1 MPARSGKKAW
11 EKYYKDKTIQTTVKA
26 NTKTTSDKN
35 YVYAPGPDK
44 KTSERLDDGTHI
56 TVHGGSEYQSR
67 LPIIYDNGAK
77 SGYFFVDSINKPKGG
92 SWKTWSTTASKLAE
106 GTTLQTLDYLNGQ
119 ANVAC
124 RIFTDAD
131 QIATS
136 VMSGLESSAST
147 PDHVLEQVL
156 DFFMDNMDV
165 TGSQVS
171 NKFNWIPAIHENDKK
186 RLGIYLG
193 ELLPGYFAL
202 KNRYG
207 TDIFSERII
216 HQGLSQFVVPDDQSF
231 GGIDSALVY
240 SSGSNISSISCIS
253 SKFGEGAEA
262 SIWNNIM
269 PLVIANKTE
278 SGISGMP
285 KDSAIKQLMRSCEA
299 VSGYQRK
306 GRETLYHCG
315 VKEIMKNN
323 IVDPETFFSELKRG
337 TLSPDSASL
346 YRDIV
351 VKVNELKSQPG
362 YKQLSTFN
370 NKNVSIR
377 SITSVFSR
385 MISDRLNMD
394 VKNTP
399 AFGMRLRSILAGKSF
414 FQLHMDDRKFI
425 NTGEIYF
432 KVLKSTHV
440 NITFK
445 GDKSAVDSET
455 SLEAGSGTL
464 NYKLE

>member
-1 MPARSGKKAW
+1 MPARSGKQAW
-11 EKYYKDKTIQTTVKA
+11 EKYYKDKTIVTTVKA

-44 KTSERLDDGTHI
+44 KTSERLDDGTSI

-77 SGYFFVDSINKPKGG
+77 SGYFPVDSINKPKGG
-92 SWKTWSTTASKLAE
+92 SWKSWSTTASKLAE
-106 GTTLQTLDYLNGQ
+106 GTNLQTLDYLNGQ

-136 VMSGLESSAST
+136 VMAGLESSAST
-147 PDHVLEQVL
+147 PDHVIEQVL

-165 TGSQVS
+165 TGNQVG

-231 GGIDSALVY
+231 GGIDSAFIY
-240 SSGSNISSISCIS
+240 SRGSRACIS

-262 SIWNNIM
+262 SVWNNIM
-269 PLVIANKTE
+269 PLVISNKSE
-278 SGISGMP
+278 QGISGMA
-285 KDSAIKQLMRSCEA
+285 KDSMIKQLIRSCES

-306 GRETLYHCG
+306 GRETLYYCG

-323 IVDPETFFSELKRG
+323 VVNSEVFFDELRRG
-337 TLSPDSASL
+337 SLSPESASL
-346 YRDIV
+346 FEHIV
-351 VKVNELKSQPG
+351 SKVNELKTKPG
-362 YKQLSTFN
+362 YKQLSTFR

-377 SITSVFSR
+377 SVTSVFSR
-385 MISDRLNMD
+385 IIADRLNMESSS
-394 VKNTP
+394 NP
-399 AFGMRLRSILAGKSF
+399 SFGMVLKSILAGKTF
-414 FQLHMDDRKFI
+414 FQLHMDDRKFL
-425 NTGEIYF
+425 NSGEIYF
-432 KVLKSTHV
+432 KVLKSSNV
-440 NITFK
+440 NIIFK

>member
-106 GTTLQTLDYLNGQ
+106 GTILQTLDYLNGQ

-216 HQGLSQFVVPDDQSF
+216 HEGLSQFVVPDDQSF
-231 GGIDSALVY
+231 GGIDSAFIY
-240 SSGSNISSISCIS
+240 SSGSRACIS

-262 SIWNNIM
+262 SVWNNIM
-269 PLVIANKTE
+269 PLVIANKSE
-278 SGISGMP
+278 QGISGMA
-285 KDSAIKQLMRSCEA
+285 KNSMIKQLIRSCES

-306 GRETLYHCG
+306 GRETLYYCG
-315 VKEIMKNN
+315 VKEIMGNN
-323 IVDPETFFSELKRG
+323 IVNSEDFFNELRRGSLSSE
-337 TLSPDSASL
+337 SASL
-346 YRDIV
+346 FEHIV
-351 VKVNELKSQPG
+351 SKVNELKTQPG
-362 YKQLSTFN
+362 YKQLSTFRN
-370 NKNVSIR
+370 RNVSIR
-377 SITSVFSR
+377 SVTAVFSR
-385 MISDRLNMD
+385 IIADRLNMELSS
-394 VKNTP
+394 NP
-399 AFGMRLRSILAGKSF
+399 SFGMILKSILAGKTF
-414 FQLHMDDRKFI
+414 FQLHMDDRKFL
-425 NTGEIYF
+425 NSGEIYF
-432 KVLKSTHV
+432 KVLKSSKV